1 MSVSFPDSGALTD
14 ALSQAIAQA
23 LNHGIADRGEAWL
36 VVSGGRTPVP
46 MLESLR
52 DEAVD
57 FSKVTVLLAD
67 ERWVPLEHTDNNARL
82 VRSHLLQGLAES
94 ATLISYVDSHKSI
107 DAQVRRLELQLGAL
121 PEFDAVVL
129 GMGLDGHTASLFPET
144 EVLEEGLDP
153 DSDRS
158 ILVVQP
164 IDAPHTRLTLTA
176 ARLLK
181 TRNLFLHIEGQAKR
195 EVFKVAAQQ
204 TVVGMPIGFVAQ
216 QTQIPMQ
223 VYWSP

>member
-1 MSVSFPDSGALTD
+1 
-14 ALSQAIAQA
+14 
-23 LNHGIADRGEAWL
+23 
-36 VVSGGRTPVP
+36 
-46 MLESLR
+46 
-52 DEAVD
+52 
-57 FSKVTVLLAD
+57 
-67 ERWVPLEHTDNNARL
+67 
-82 VRSHLLQGLAES
+82 
-94 ATLISYVDSHKSI
+94 
-107 DAQVRRLELQLGAL
+107 
-121 PEFDAVVL
+121 
-129 GMGLDGHTASLFPET
+129 MGLDGHTASLFPET

-204 TVVGMPIGFVAQ
+204 TVVGMPIGFFAQ